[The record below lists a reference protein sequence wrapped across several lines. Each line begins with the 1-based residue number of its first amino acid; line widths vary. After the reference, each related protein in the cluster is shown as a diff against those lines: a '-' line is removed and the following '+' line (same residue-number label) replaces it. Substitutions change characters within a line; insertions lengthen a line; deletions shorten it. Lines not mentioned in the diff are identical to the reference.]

1 MEEEKRLTKL
11 EPRTLEST
19 READET
25 TVQENDEEVEQE
37 EALDAFADYYNK
49 AYEPRILVTS
59 SDNPHKVSLVSLS
72 LSVFLWNLEFNA

>member
-49 AYEPRILVTS
+49 LYEPRILVTS
-59 SDNPHKVSLVSLS
+59 SDNPHKVFSLFIFIF
-72 LSVFLWNLEFNA
+72 VFF